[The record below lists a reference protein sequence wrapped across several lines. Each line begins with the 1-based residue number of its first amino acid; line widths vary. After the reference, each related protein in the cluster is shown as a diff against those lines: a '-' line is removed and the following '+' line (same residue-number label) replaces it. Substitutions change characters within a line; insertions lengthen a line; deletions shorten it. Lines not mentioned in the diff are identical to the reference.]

1 MPGDKDWHISHKYL
15 DYIRDINK
23 AKASKCHICKS
34 QSTGINAYKHEIK
47 FVCDEHL
54 RREAEVILD
63 TSIPNVLHYIYPNG
77 KEVPEHMMNPNIG
90 GWFKATEPVENSPE

>member
-1 MPGDKDWHISHKYL
+1 MSKQYL

-23 AKASKCHICKS
+23 AKASKCYICKK

-47 FVCDEHL
+47 FVCDDHL

-77 KEVPEHMMNPNIG
+77 KKVSKKMMDPNVG
-90 GWFKATEPVENSPE
+90 HSFKPNETE